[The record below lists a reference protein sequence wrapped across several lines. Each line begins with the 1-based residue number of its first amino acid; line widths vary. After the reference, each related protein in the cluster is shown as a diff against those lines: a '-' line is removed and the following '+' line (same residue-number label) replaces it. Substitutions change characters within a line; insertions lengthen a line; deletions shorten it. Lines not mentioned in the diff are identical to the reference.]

1 MLSENICLI
10 FVELRNVTSLV
21 GEEHIMMKQT
31 LIISM
36 KEI

>member
-1 MLSENICLI
+1 MGI
-10 FVELRNVTSLV
+10 FFPIELQNGINSVE
-21 GEEHIMMKQT
+21 GEHIMTKQT

>member
-1 MLSENICLI
+1 MFSL
-10 FVELRNVTSLV
+10 VELQNVISLV
-21 GEEHIMMKQT
+21 EGEHIMMKQT